1 MTEQEKAEQERKV
14 MLLSVV
20 AMMAKQAHE
29 SEIALLDARV
39 AADVNQKTSNYWVTE
54 YNRVNA
60 NVRVLEQ
67 RVKEL
72 ESPLAEL
79 ARAAKE

>member
-14 MLLSVV
+14 MLLGVV
-20 AMMAKQAHE
+20 AAMAKQAHE

-39 AADVNQKTSNYWVTE
+39 AVDSNQRTSNYWLGE
-54 YNRVNA
+54 YNRVA
-60 NVRVLEQ
+60 ALVKTLEQ